1 VAKKQPELSWEI
13 DFPLITNSLVL
24 SAWLKAMGAAYL
36 VIMLI
41 LGTVLVGT
49 GDAADVP
56 ELAGVIALVMIGLSL
71 FGLLIMLVVF
81 GNRFKAR
88 FTLTDKGITYEG
100 VDSRARRLARITVVT
115 GAITGSPRTT
125 GAGLLAVSNERVDL
139 DWSGAF
145 EARFHPKQRTI
156 AIRNQWRD
164 LLHLYCTEENYEQVK
179 QRVEQKLGA
188 KGTTEQLS
196 STRSPL
202 PGALFATL
210 LVALAALPL
219 FALEDI
225 LGLDLFVPL
234 LILVFGLATVWLI
247 PLFGWVVLPL
257 EGYIFI
263 YLVIALF
270 ETSELKLIS
279 TYRFRKYELLDAGDW
294 IVMGLAIV
302 GMIYLGVTAWRAVHG
317 RVIPLLMRE

>member
-1 VAKKQPELSWEI
+1 MEKKQPELSWEI

-56 ELAGVIALVMIGLSL
+56 ELAGVFALVMIGLFL

-100 VDSRARRLARITVVT
+100 VDRRARRLARITVVT

-145 EARFHPKQRTI
+145 EARYHPKQRTI

-179 QRVEQKLGA
+179 QRVEQKLPA
-188 KGTTEQLS
+188 KGTTERLS

-210 LVALAALPL
+210 LVALATLPL

-225 LGLDLFVPL
+225 VGLDPFVPL

-257 EGYIFI
+257 EGYILVQ
-263 YLVIALF
+263 LVIALF

-317 RVIPLLMRE
+317 RLIPVLMRG

>member
-1 VAKKQPELSWEI
+1 MSKQQPEFSWEI
-13 DFPLITNSLVL
+13 DFPLITNFLVL

-36 VIMLI
+36 VIMI
-41 LGTVLVGT
+41 IFGTVLLGA
-49 GDAADVP
+49 GEIADLP
-56 ELAGVIALVMIGLSL
+56 ELAWIFALVMIGVALA
-71 FGLLIMLVVF
+71 GLLIMLVVF

-88 FTLTDKGITYEG
+88 FTLTDKGIRYEG
-100 VDSRARRLARITVVT
+100 IDTRARALARITVVT
-115 GAITGSPRTT
+115 GVIGSNPRTT

-139 DWSGAF
+139 EWTGAF
-145 EARFHPKQRTI
+145 EARYHPKRRTI

-179 QRVEQKLGA
+179 QRVEQELVA
-188 KGTTEQLS
+188 KGTAERLT
-196 STRSPL
+196 STPSPL
-202 PGALFATL
+202 PRALLATL
-210 LVALAALPL
+210 LTALATLPL
-219 FALEDI
+219 FALEAI
-225 LGLDLFVPL
+225 VGLDLFIPL
-234 LILVFGLATVWLI
+234 LILIFGLATVWLI

-279 TYRFRKYELLDAGDW
+279 TYRFHKYELLDAGDW